1 MQQSISSSVVRESR
15 APSTSSILEKT
26 GRVKVGVRC
35 RPPFPDEIELA
46 GQGNFFSIVQCIADN
61 PKTTGSASLA
71 RVSLTMMNGKQR
83 DFLYDYAFDSES
95 NQDNV
100 YDKVARPVVTDVIR
114 GFNGT
119 IFAYGQTGTGKTYTM
134 GILDFVKNK
143 HAGIIPR
150 SLSQIFDW
158 VTTNRQRV
166 TSTVTMSFLQLY
178 RDTIHDLLCPP
189 SSAMPHGED
198 ILHVREDP
206 ARGFYVDGLKEYIVQ
221 NYSQA
226 EALVNLGLENRAIAP
241 TLMNNTSSRSH
252 TILTINIEQRGD
264 VSLDADDESASIE
277 NVDALGRRGL
287 GGSAGYGSFT
297 KTTRSKLLM
306 VDLAGSERVRRTLSK
321 GTRLSEAKSIN
332 SSLSALG
339 NVIAALADPNAPHI
353 PYRVSKLTRLLQ
365 DSLGGTA
372 STAMIATIGPAAVNY
387 NETLSTLQFASRCMA
402 VKSKPVIHEE
412 INYAELCA
420 VLQMKLSNMEGHMAD
435 KLLKQQLM
443 HESVVRELTAGG
455 ATMPAKSYAGA
466 MANEKQFSALRLAAL
481 DKILAQLSAIREGK
495 APEPPGKSWLSI
507 EKQKQA
513 GEIFSLFAYSY
524 ELLRAVTE
532 EVATILKENISRDEA
547 DRESVLVQLSTELEM
562 EKIRDV
568 ERMNM
573 EANDPVISKFRSQDG
588 FEGLKSHLIPI
599 SRVDVFKKISNDHG
613 SNNVP
618 TNPSDNGFEIF
629 SFHAGEAHL
638 TDFDTPESLAA
649 AISDA
654 HDGIYKNLR
663 SIAILMARKDA
674 HYSALRDELAT
685 EIIERKKREEEVW
698 KRKQYFAV
706 TLSLI
711 FILLQVVNWSYIL
724 KYLLGTISKLREK
737 LSVEA
742 DVAGGGVRLLASLV
756 NSTDASLPEKIHG
769 SPQSL
774 ASVKFNEDGDY
785 AGQSKVQKAS
795 SDFMNIPQYMPSDEN
810 RVRVTVGSGV
820 SGIGSGKDNRDIKR
834 FTSNAVDPRRR
845 IVSDNPSGTSS
856 RKSAFRNN
864 IEPSPL
870 ERVSL
875 RKDSAD
881 SKVGVRGF
889 MFADVD
895 QLGPPSDDSAH
906 GNTTEYDDDERG
918 GGANSPIGHYNN
930 YEEASDAYRS
940 DTFKSEI
947 TYSSYRDFPAKSKIM
962 PSRFAQSVAQDLGVI
977 GQDANAT
984 MSVID
989 QLALITDAEINAMD
1003 PGL

>member
-1 MQQSISSSVVRESR
+1 M
-15 APSTSSILEKT
+15 
-26 GRVKVGVRC
+26 
-35 RPPFPDEIELA
+35 
-46 GQGNFFSIVQCIADN
+46 
-61 PKTTGSASLA
+61 
-71 RVSLTMMNGKQR
+71 
-83 DFLYDYAFDSES
+83 
-95 NQDNV
+95 
-100 YDKVARPVVTDVIR
+100 
-114 GFNGT
+114 
-119 IFAYGQTGTGKTYTM
+119 
-134 GILDFVKNK
+134 
-143 HAGIIPR
+143 
-150 SLSQIFDW
+150 
-158 VTTNRQRV
+158 
-166 TSTVTMSFLQLY
+166 
-178 RDTIHDLLCPP
+178 
-189 SSAMPHGED
+189 
-198 ILHVREDP
+198 
-206 ARGFYVDGLKEYIVQ
+206 
-221 NYSQA
+221 
-226 EALVNLGLENRAIAP
+226 
-241 TLMNNTSSRSH
+241 
-252 TILTINIEQRGD
+252 
-264 VSLDADDESASIE
+264 
-277 NVDALGRRGL
+277 
-287 GGSAGYGSFT
+287 
-297 KTTRSKLLM
+297 
-306 VDLAGSERVRRTLSK
+306 
-321 GTRLSEAKSIN
+321 
-332 SSLSALG
+332 
-339 NVIAALADPNAPHI
+339 
-353 PYRVSKLTRLLQ
+353 
-365 DSLGGTA
+365 
-372 STAMIATIGPAAVNY
+372 
-387 NETLSTLQFASRCMA
+387 
-402 VKSKPVIHEE
+402 
-412 INYAELCA
+412 
-420 VLQMKLSNMEGHMAD
+420 
-435 KLLKQQLM
+435 
-443 HESVVRELTAGG
+443 
-455 ATMPAKSYAGA
+455 
-466 MANEKQFSALRLAAL
+466 
-481 DKILAQLSAIREGK
+481 
-495 APEPPGKSWLSI
+495 
-507 EKQKQA
+507 
-513 GEIFSLFAYSY
+513 
-524 ELLRAVTE
+524 

-685 EIIERKKREEEVW
+685 EIIERKKREEE
-698 KRKQYFAV
+698 
-706 TLSLI
+706 
-711 FILLQVVNWSYIL
+711 VVNWSYIL

-977 GQDANAT
+977 GQEANAT

-1003 PGL
+1003 PDLKIQILEIRRQLGMTTKESRPVDAVKSVHNPIAVHIRSTSAGNQRSQSRLAAFALRDGSSVPKDREQYSPSRSVSVGTRNMVSSPNLLTPNQENSAVRFSKISFQQTDPSKFASVSGCGGSSASASSTNVKRSSSTTRRSAGTSKLVAQLQSSLTPMTKKYSQLDEMESWNVGTK